1 MLPGKSEQSRIRKL
15 CNVGTYSAE
24 FTAYFLAENF
34 LVPPPAL
41 PTLLDARQKHT
52 DIFPLGCMFSDYP
65 TASRGRYR
73 DGPFNPGVWMP
84 DS

>member
-24 FTAYFLAENF
+24 FTAYFFAENF

>member
-1 MLPGKSEQSRIRKL
+1 MLEHTQQSLLLI
-15 CNVGTYSAE
+15 
-24 FTAYFLAENF
+24 FFAENF

-52 DIFPLGCMFSDYP
+52 DIFPLGCMFSDHP